1 MQSASRR
8 INRLFILLLLMTGGC
23 ASDIPPSGGPAN
35 TDPLQV
41 IFSDPAPSSLNV
53 STGRIR
59 LTFNHEI
66 TARQLLKALVVSP
79 SIEQYD
85 ITVDENN
92 AEIRVKKPLA
102 HNQTYSITLSK
113 TLRDNLGRTF
123 AAPYA
128 FSFSTGAIINN
139 GSISGKVI
147 NYDFSPAPNAL
158 ILAFA
163 DHQEKSGKGGLL
175 NNIPDYLIQADRS
188 GSFSFYHIAAGSYRI
203 IAVNDSNNDLSYSE
217 GSEEYGVSSTALV
230 QTGSTNLLFRFSEL
244 SEKTQ
249 RRSSKSAPT
258 LSETGSISGRCFA
271 SGQKIIVEASTPT
284 ASFSTTAT
292 RDKRG
297 IFYYSFNEL
306 PPGSYTVNAYL
317 SSNKKIN
324 ETKAAWNPGSIK
336 PFLPAD
342 PIGYYPEKVTVRPRW
357 SAENIDIHFTAK

>member
-1 MQSASRR
+1 MQHASRP

-53 STGRIR
+53 STRRIR

-66 TARQLLKALVVSP
+66 TARQLLKALIVSP
-79 SIEQYD
+79 SLEQYD
-85 ITVDENN
+85 ITVDGND
-92 AEIRVKKPLA
+92 AEIRVEKPLA
-102 HNQTYSITLSK
+102 NNQTYSITLST
-113 TLRDNLGRTF
+113 TLQDNLGRTF

-128 FSFSTGAIINN
+128 LSFSTGAIINN

-163 DHQEKSGKGGLL
+163 DHPEKSGKGELL

-188 GSFSFYHIAAGSYRI
+188 GTFSFHHLAAGSYRI
-203 IAVNDSNNDLSYSE
+203 IAINDRNNDLSYTT
-217 GSEEYGVSSTALV
+217 GSEEFGLSSTALV
-230 QTGSTNLLFRFSEL
+230 QTGSTNLLFRFTEL
-244 SEKTQ
+244 SRKTQ
-249 RRSSKSAPT
+249 RTSSEPAPT
-258 LSETGSISGRCFA
+258 PSETGSISGRCYA
-271 SGQKIIVEASTPT
+271 SGEKIVVEASTQT

-306 PPGSYTVNAYL
+306 PPGSYNVSAYL
-317 SSNKKIN
+317 YSKRKLK
-324 ETKAAWNPGSIK
+324 EQKPPWNPGSIK
-336 PFLPAD
+336 PFLPAE
-342 PIGYYPEKVTVRPRW
+342 PFGYYPEKVTVRAHW
-357 SAENIDIHFTAK
+357 SAEHIDIHLPPK